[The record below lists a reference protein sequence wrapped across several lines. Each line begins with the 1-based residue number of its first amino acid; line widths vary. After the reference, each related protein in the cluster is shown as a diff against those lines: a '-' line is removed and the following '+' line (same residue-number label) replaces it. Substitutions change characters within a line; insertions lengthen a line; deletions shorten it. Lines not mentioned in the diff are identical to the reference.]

1 MLICPGGRKT
11 VGSHL
16 LSWKELQLGLET
28 ASGACVPGADPLGS
42 SQSSLL
48 HSKRLPPPPPHPHHP
63 PPPGLCKSWSEEY
76 IMDIAF
82 GASFPASH

>member
-1 MLICPGGRKT
+1 MLICPGGRKM

-42 SQSSLL
+42 SQLSLL
-48 HSKRLPPPPPHPHHP
+48 HSKRLPPPSPLLSTH
-63 PPPGLCKSWSEEY
+63 PGLCKSWSEEY
-76 IMDIAF
+76 IMDVAF
-82 GASFPASH
+82 GALFPASH